1 MARHT
6 DVSLETYA
14 AREEQTKL
22 LLLQAATTRC
32 PEQRHRLQ
40 ERAADLNQPMALGV
54 ARRYHGRGVDD
65 DDIDQVALLG
75 LWKAVRA

>member
-32 PEQRHRLQ
+32 PEQRHRL
-40 ERAADLNQPMALGV
+40 RS
-54 ARRYHGRGVDD
+54 
-65 DDIDQVALLG
+65 G
-75 LWKAVRA
+75 LPT

>member
-22 LLLQAATTRC
+22 LLAQT
-32 PEQRHRLQ
+32 EQR
-40 ERAADLNQPMALGV
+40 ADEQ
-54 ARRYHGRGVDD
+54 RDS
-65 DDIDQVALLG
+65 
-75 LWKAVRA
+75 